1 MGGMEKSKFYQ
12 YFKILYG
19 YEYSCFMGGGISED
33 MEFGVGNCMF
43 EFSTIM
49 HIILVLSDKY
59 KVFFCIELIS
69 SLLYMCCNFWRWGS
83 NYGFFAD

>member
-43 EFSTIM
+43 EFITLM
-49 HIILVLSDKY
+49 HIILVIGDKWVWLLSTELILSLIY
-59 KVFFCIELIS
+59 KVHYF
-69 SLLYMCCNFWRWGS
+69 MGV
-83 NYGFFAD
+83 G